1 VAAPYL
7 LIFLTQVLNMIRAFF
22 LGAIFIPILMVMSGC
37 RSGPPTDLIIRNDH
51 RGLAE
56 WYEQEAVR
64 FRSEADEHRRMI
76 QQYEDP
82 LFQPSP
88 KATKQEL
95 IAHCDTFIKYYSHA
109 ADEAD
114 ALAKFH
120 REQDKTI
127 P

>member
-1 VAAPYL
+1 
-7 LIFLTQVLNMIRAFF
+7 MIRAFF
-22 LGAIFIPILMVMSGC
+22 FGALLVPILMLMPSC

-56 WYEQEAVR
+56 WYEREAVQL
-64 FRSEADEHRRMI
+64 RSKADNCRQRI

-88 KATKQEL
+88 KENKQEL
-95 IAHCDTFIKYYSHA
+95 IAHCDTVIKNYTHA

-120 REQDKTI
+120 RQKSQAV

>member
-1 VAAPYL
+1 
-7 LIFLTQVLNMIRAFF
+7 MIRPFF
-22 LGAIFIPILMVMSGC
+22 GALLLPMLMLLPSC
-37 RSGPPTDLIIRNDH
+37 RSGPPTDLVIRNDH

-56 WYEQEAVR
+56 WYEQEAVQL
-64 FRSEADEHRRMI
+64 RSKADHCRRRI

-88 KATKQEL
+88 KENRQEL
-95 IAHCDTFIKYYSHA
+95 IAQCDTVIKHSAHA
-109 ADEAD
+109 AEEAD

-120 REQDKTI
+120 RQENKAI

>member
-1 VAAPYL
+1 
-7 LIFLTQVLNMIRAFF
+7 MIRAFF
-22 LGAIFIPILMVMSGC
+22 LRALLLPIFVLMSSC
-37 RSGPPTDLIIRNDH
+37 RSGPPTDLINRNDH

-56 WYEQEAVR
+56 WYEQEAIQL
-64 FRSEADEHRRMI
+64 RSKAENCRQRI
-76 QQYEDP
+76 QQYENP
-82 LFQPSP
+82 LFQPAP
-88 KATKQEL
+88 KENKHEL
-95 IAHCDTFIKYYSHA
+95 IAHCNTVIKSSAHA

>member
-1 VAAPYL
+1 
-7 LIFLTQVLNMIRAFF
+7 MIRAFF
-22 LGAIFIPILMVMSGC
+22 LVALLLPILLATPAC
-37 RSGPPTDLIIRNDH
+37 KPGPPTDLIIRNDH

-56 WYEQEAVR
+56 WYEQEAVQL
-64 FRSEADEHRRMI
+64 RSKADDCRMI
-76 QQYEDP
+76 HQYEDP

-88 KATKQEL
+88 KENKHEL
-95 IAHCDTFIKYYSHA
+95 IAHCNTVIKSSTQS

-120 REQDKTI
+120 RQENKAI